1 VLRAL
6 ALLLVHHVM
15 LVITSL
21 VMVLVAQVVFH
32 PIVTLVLLEIT
43 QDAVHVNLV
52 IP

>member
-32 PIVTLVLLEIT
+32 PIVILVPVEVT
-43 QDAVHVNLV
+43 QHAVHVKS
-52 IP
+52 ICP